1 MAWATVHFK
10 PLFLPRQVR
19 TASVCR
25 RLAEK
30 VRASVV
36 RQIQQSAGGTTR
48 FPISAGTDRQLSNPV
63 CPEALPPD
71 IHPSDC
77 LLPATGYRNTST
89 GALSNVGANGNYWS
103 SSSYAAGN
111 LNVGGLHCRA
121 DNVNPLNGHNRAN
134 GLSVRCVQHLRAVF
148 IKVKSRK

>member
-1 MAWATVHFK
+1 MHPAAGARNRETVA
-10 PLFLPRQVR
+10 LI
-19 TASVCR
+19 
-25 RLAEK
+25 
-30 VRASVV
+30 VV
-36 RQIQQSAGGTTR
+36 GEHG
-48 FPISAGTDRQLSNPV
+48 
-63 CPEALPPD
+63 
-71 IHPSDC
+71 
-77 LLPATGYRNTST
+77 
-89 GALSNVGANGNYWS
+89 NVWS